1 MRYFL
6 DVASCV
12 AHMLLRDLARSL
24 YSPLFL
30 APAFVVIISR
40 HVFSCSWG
48 VIGRRSFVFYLAHN
62 RASFLWSHKRVKVS

>member
-48 VIGRRSFVFYLAHN
+48 VIGRRSFIFYLA
-62 RASFLWSHKRVKVS
+62 FLCIPDIFPVVSQAG